1 MAEILPD
8 GSFQGYRGYC
18 PVCKKEVSMNMQGEI
33 LEEHICSIKKKIVYI
48 AHPISG
54 NIEENLRD
62 IIRIVRYINLN
73 FRDVSPQV
81 PYYVDILAL
90 NDNYPEERARG
101 IENDTAMIETGVYD
115 ELWLT
120 GDNIS
125 FGMRKEI
132 ELFKKLGKP
141 IANFIGQF

>member
-1 MAEILPD
+1 M
-8 GSFQGYRGYC
+8 
-18 PVCKKEVSMNMQGEI
+18 
-33 LEEHICSIKKKIVYI
+33 KKKIVYL

-73 FRDVSPQV
+73 FQHVSPQV
-81 PYYVDILAL
+81 PYYADILAL
-90 NDNYPEERARG
+90 NDNDPEERARG

-120 GDNIS
+120 GDRIS
-125 FGMRKEI
+125 LGMIMEVQ
-132 ELFKKLGKP
+132 LFKLLGKP
-141 IANFIGQF
+141 VVDFTGQFRETNKDGGAPGID